1 VSAGPVAMRYAT
13 ALFELAREKGVLER
27 VEADVARLDAELSGP
42 GGSAWLFDARV
53 SEADK
58 RRRLEGLAAGLQ
70 PLTANFLRLLLDKR
84 RIGVLREIG
93 AAFRRNLLAERN
105 ASEGVVETPRPLGAG
120 EMAELSVALGRL
132 LGRTVELEQR
142 IAPELVAGVRV
153 FVDNKLID
161 QSAAGRLTQ
170 LRERMLGARLGQP

>member
-1 VSAGPVAMRYAT
+1 VSVGPVAMRYAT

-27 VEADVARLDAELSGP
+27 VEADVAKIDRELAAP
-42 GGSAWLFDARV
+42 GVSAWLFDARV

-58 RRRLEGLAAGLQ
+58 RKRLEGLAAGLQ

-93 AAFRRNLLAERN
+93 AAFHRNALDERN
-105 ASEGVVETPRPLGAG
+105 ATEGVVESPRPLGAG
-120 EMAELSVALGRL
+120 EMAELSAALGRL
-132 LGRTVELEQR
+132 LGKTVELEQR
-142 IAPELVAGVRV
+142 SAPELVAGVRV

-161 QSAAGRLTQ
+161 QSASGRLEE
-170 LRERMLGARLGQP
+170 LRGRLLGARLA

>member
-27 VEADVARLDAELSGP
+27 VEADVARIDATLAAP
-42 GGSAWLFDARV
+42 GGSTWLFDARV

-58 RRRLEGLAAGLQ
+58 RRRLDELAVGLQ
-70 PLTANFLRLLLDKR
+70 PLTKNFLRLLLDKR

-93 AAFRRNLLAERN
+93 AAFRRNVLAERN
-105 ASEGVVETPRPLGAG
+105 ATEGVVESARPLGPG
-120 EMAELSVALGRL
+120 EMAELSAALGRL
-132 LGRTVELEQR
+132 LGKTVDLEQR
-142 IAPELVAGVRV
+142 PAPGLVAGVRV

-161 QSAAGRLTQ
+161 QSAAGRLQ
-170 LRERMLGARLGQP
+170 ELRGRLMGARLQG

>member
-1 VSAGPVAMRYAT
+1 MSVGPVTQRYAT

-27 VEADVARLDAELSGP
+27 VEADLARLDAELAAP
-42 GGSAWLFDARV
+42 GGATWLFDSRV

-58 RRRLEGLAAGLQ
+58 RKRLEGMAAGFQ

-84 RIGVLREIG
+84 RLGVLREIR
-93 AAFRRNLLAERN
+93 AAFHRNVLAERN

-120 EMAELSVALGRL
+120 ELAELSVALGRL
-132 LGRTVELEQR
+132 LGRSVELEQR
-142 IAPELVAGVRV
+142 LAPELVAGVRV

-170 LRERMLGARLGQP
+170 LRERLMGARLGQ